1 MDGFEEISP
10 LHADKAAVIL
20 SELMKTKV
28 GKVWVTSRPVQKETL
43 ERKLSVIAF
52 SMKSLSQKS
61 QEEIFW
67 DIWKEKVY
75 MEKEEFLNKYVK
87 PIISQANGSVY
98 QEHFTSCPLHIML
111 IASASGEN
119 LETYLETGNISLPD
133 KLNLLE
139 LYNKFIERKLHID
152 ATEEKREDVTNA
164 SVQDDHEMLKKIY
177 LENLEK
183 CSLLVTLPS
192 GLNPLRD
199 AEMQTTIQLF
209 VERLRAG
216 NVKICTVMNVVEK
229 RPHFVHRSFAE
240 YCTARWF
247 SKNIESNRNIL
258 EHILFDRSYGIV
270 KDVFDRILARG
281 CPLHC
286 AVLEEDTTNVRTLI
300 QEKRHDVNAVDKG
313 GRTVMHII
321 AIHHSKSWDVI
332 KQNCNYEVSL
342 DIKDRVLQWAPLQYA
357 IKSENWFTVERLLE
371 RNADR
376 SGLDMIRQ
384 RVHDPDY
391 INSIVRHSAE
401 EKHVLLLEFL
411 RTMGV

>member
-1 MDGFEEISP
+1 VER
-10 LHADKAAVIL
+10 
-20 SELMKTKV
+20 
-28 GKVWVTSRPVQKETL
+28 VWVTSRPVQKDRL
-43 ERKLSVIAF
+43 EKELSVMAF
-52 SMKSLSQKS
+52 SMKKLSYKS
-61 QEEIFW
+61 QIKVFR
-67 DIWKEKVY
+67 DIWKSRTQGY
-75 MEKEEFLNKYVK
+75 KEECLNDYVK
-87 PIISQANGSVY
+87 RLLMHANESVY
-98 QEHFTSCPLHIML
+98 QRNFTSRPLHIML
-111 IASASGEN
+111 IASASEEN
-119 LETYLETGNISLPD
+119 LETYLKTGNISLPD

-139 LYNKFIERKLHID
+139 LYGKFIERNLHID
-152 ATEEKREDVTNA
+152 ATEEKREDLTNA

-199 AEMQTTIQLF
+199 AEMQTTIQPF
-209 VERLRAG
+209 VERLQAG
-216 NVKICTVMNVVEK
+216 NSKICTVMNVLEK

-240 YCTARWF
+240 YCTASWF

-258 EHILFDRSYGIV
+258 EHILFDCSYGIV

-300 QEKRHDVNAVDKG
+300 QEKGHNVNAVDKG

-332 KQNCNYEVSL
+332 NQNCNHEVSL
-342 DIKDRVLQWAPLQYA
+342 DSRDRVLQWTPMQYA
-357 IKSENWFTVERLLE
+357 IKSENWFIVERLLE
-371 RNADR
+371 QNADR

-391 INSIVRHSAE
+391 INSIVRHCAE

-411 RTMGV
+411 RTIGV